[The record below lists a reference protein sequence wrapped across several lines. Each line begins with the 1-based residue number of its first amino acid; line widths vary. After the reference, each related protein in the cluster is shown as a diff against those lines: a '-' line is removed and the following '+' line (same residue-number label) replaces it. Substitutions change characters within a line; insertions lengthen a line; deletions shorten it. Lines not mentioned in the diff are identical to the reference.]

1 MRFGRAMRKK
11 RHRPHTHSKPVHGQR
26 IHHEKEQDT
35 SPQFDKEGKA
45 FIQQVTGTFLY
56 YARAVDPTMLVALN
70 EIATEQSAPTEKTV
84 EKTFFLLDY
93 AATHPDAVLT
103 YNRSNMVLAKHS
115 DASYLTEP
123 KAHSRAGGRFFLAK
137 DER

>member
-1 MRFGRAMRKK
+1 
-11 RHRPHTHSKPVHGQR
+11 
-26 IHHEKEQDT
+26 
-35 SPQFDKEGKA
+35 
-45 FIQQVTGTFLY
+45 
-56 YARAVDPTMLVALN
+56 MLVALN

-103 YNRSNMVLAKHS
+103 YNRSNMVLAEHS

-123 KAHSRAGGRFFLAK
+123 KAHSRAGGCFFLAK